1 MSIEKNR
8 GNNNCIPISGIGYI
22 VIPQDTNTAEYVQ
35 RCYRNHSVSISG
47 GYDSTYMHGV
57 KITEEA
63 LNRIKFPDNDEGL
76 GSPVVWLRDS
86 FTNRAVVIGTLKTAG
101 ESNMVQGSQQRI
113 VQETAQSVVE
123 MFLDAL
129 NGTININAKG
139 DDNVPAVINLKAS
152 SGTDEGDVVNVV
164 SKDYIKTDSRHL
176 KINLTDDFEL
186 TVNNGEEDLI
196 KISGNEKEIH
206 ITDHFK
212 NDIILNEEN
221 IHITDHSENEIITN
235 KDNVQILTEKFNV
248 GKGKE
253 QMILGNTLVDLLGQ
267 LIDAIL
273 SMTVLTHVGPSGTP
287 INASTFSNIK
297 SHLKD
302 ALSEL
307 SNTD

>member
-1 MSIEKNR
+1 MSLEKNR

-22 VIPQDTNTAEYVQ
+22 VIPRDVNTAEYVQ

-63 LNRIKFPDNDEGL
+63 LNKIKFPDNDDGL
-76 GSPVVWLRDS
+76 GSAVVWLRDS

-101 ESNMVQGSQQRI
+101 ESDMIQGSQQRI

-129 NGTININAKG
+129 NCTINISAKG
-139 DDNVPAVINLKAS
+139 NENIPAVINLKAS
-152 SGTDEGDVVNVV
+152 SGTDEGDVVNIT
-164 SKDYIKTDSRHL
+164 SKDYIITDSRHI
-176 KINLTDDFEL
+176 KVNLTEDFDL
-186 TVNNGEEDLI
+186 TINNGEEDI
-196 KISGNEKEIH
+196 IHIVGNEEELH

-212 NDIILNEEN
+212 NEAIFNEE
-221 IHITDHSENEIITN
+221 
-235 KDNVQILTEKFNV
+235 NVQILTAKFNV
-248 GKGKE
+248 GTGKE
-253 QMILGNTLVDLLGQ
+253 QMVLGNTLVNLLSQ

-273 SMTVLTHVGPSGTP
+273 NMTVLTHVGPSGTP
-287 INASTFSNIK
+287 VNAAAFSEIK
-297 SHLKD
+297 GKLEE
-302 ALSEL
+302 ALSKL

>member
-1 MSIEKNR
+1 MSLEKNR

-22 VIPQDTNTAEYVQ
+22 VIPRDVNTAEYVQ

-63 LNRIKFPDNDEGL
+63 LNKIKFPDNDDGL
-76 GSPVVWLRDS
+76 GSAVVWLRDS

-101 ESNMVQGSQQRI
+101 ESDMIQGSQQRI

-129 NGTININAKG
+129 NCTINISAKG
-139 DDNVPAVINLKAS
+139 NENIPAVINLKAS
-152 SGTDEGDVVNVV
+152 SGTDEGDVVNIT
-164 SKDYIKTDSRHL
+164 SKDHIITDSRHI
-176 KINLTDDFEL
+176 KVNLTDDFDL
-186 TVNNGEEDLI
+186 TINNGEEDI
-196 KISGNEKEIH
+196 IHIVGNEEELH

-212 NDIILNEEN
+212 NEAIFNEE
-221 IHITDHSENEIITN
+221 
-235 KDNVQILTEKFNV
+235 NVQILTAKFNV
-248 GKGKE
+248 GTGKE
-253 QMILGNTLVDLLGQ
+253 QMVLGNTLVNLLSQ

-273 SMTVLTHVGPSGTP
+273 NMTVLTHVGPSGTP
-287 INASTFSNIK
+287 VNAAAFSEIK
-297 SHLKD
+297 GKLEE
-302 ALSEL
+302 ALSKL

>member
-1 MSIEKNR
+1 MSLEKNR

-22 VIPQDTNTAEYVQ
+22 VIPRDVNTAEYVQ

-63 LNRIKFPDNDEGL
+63 LNKIKFPDNDDGL
-76 GSPVVWLRDS
+76 GSAVVWLRDS

-101 ESNMVQGSQQRI
+101 ESDMIQGSQQRI

-129 NGTININAKG
+129 NCTINISAKG
-139 DDNVPAVINLKAS
+139 NENIPAVINLKAS
-152 SGTDEGDVVNVV
+152 SGTDEGDVVNIT
-164 SKDYIKTDSRHL
+164 SKDYIITDSRHI
-176 KINLTDDFEL
+176 KVNLTEDFDL
-186 TVNNGEEDLI
+186 MINNGEEDI
-196 KISGNEKEIH
+196 IHIVGNEEELH

-212 NDIILNEEN
+212 NEAIFNEE
-221 IHITDHSENEIITN
+221 
-235 KDNVQILTEKFNV
+235 NVQILTAKFNV
-248 GKGKE
+248 GTGKE
-253 QMILGNTLVDLLGQ
+253 QMVLGNTLVNLLSQ

-273 SMTVLTHVGPSGTP
+273 NMTVLTHVGPSGTP
-287 INASTFSNIK
+287 VNAAAFSEIK
-297 SHLKD
+297 GKLEE
-302 ALSEL
+302 ALSKL

>member
-1 MSIEKNR
+1 MSLEKNR

-22 VIPQDTNTAEYVQ
+22 VIPKNTNTAEYVQ
-35 RCYRNHSVSISG
+35 RCYRNHTVSISG

-63 LNRIKFPDNDEGL
+63 LNKIKFPDNDDGL
-76 GSPVVWLRDS
+76 GSAVVWLRDS

-129 NGTININAKG
+129 NCTINVSAQGNE
-139 DDNVPAVINLKAS
+139 NVPAVINLKAS
-152 SGTDEGDVVNVV
+152 SGTDEGDVVNII
-164 SKDYIKTDSRHL
+164 SKDRIVTDSRHI
-176 KINLTDDFEL
+176 KVNLTEDFEL
-186 TVNNGEEDLI
+186 TINNGEEDILHI
-196 KISGNEKEIH
+196 VGNEEELH

-212 NDIILNEEN
+212 NEAIFNEE
-221 IHITDHSENEIITN
+221 
-235 KDNVQILTEKFNV
+235 NVQILTTKFNV
-248 GKGKE
+248 GTGKE
-253 QMILGNTLVDLLGQ
+253 QMVLGNTLVDLLSQ

-273 SMTVLTHVGPSGTP
+273 NMTVLTHVGPSGTP
-287 INASTFSNIK
+287 VNAATFSAIK
-297 SHLKD
+297 SKLEE
-302 ALSEL
+302 ALSKL

>member
-1 MSIEKNR
+1 MSLEKNR

-22 VIPQDTNTAEYVQ
+22 VIPRDVNTAEYVQ

-63 LNRIKFPDNDEGL
+63 LNKIKFPDNDDGL
-76 GSPVVWLRDS
+76 GSAVVWLRDS

-101 ESNMVQGSQQRI
+101 ESDMIQGSQQRI

-129 NGTININAKG
+129 NCTINISAKG
-139 DDNVPAVINLKAS
+139 NENIPAVINIKAS
-152 SGTDEGDVVNVV
+152 SGTDEGDVVNIT
-164 SKDYIKTDSRHL
+164 SKDHIITDSRHI
-176 KINLTDDFEL
+176 KVNLTEDFKL
-186 TVNNGEEDLI
+186 TINNGEEDI
-196 KISGNEKEIH
+196 IHIVGNEEELH

-212 NDIILNEEN
+212 NEAIFNEE
-221 IHITDHSENEIITN
+221 
-235 KDNVQILTEKFNV
+235 NVQILTEKFNV
-248 GKGKE
+248 GTGKE
-253 QMILGNTLVDLLGQ
+253 QMVLGNTLVNLLSQ

-273 SMTVLTHVGPSGTP
+273 NMTVLTHVGPSGTP
-287 INASTFSNIK
+287 VNAAAFSEIK
-297 SHLKD
+297 GKLEE
-302 ALSEL
+302 ALSKL

>member
-1 MSIEKNR
+1 MSLEKNR

-22 VIPQDTNTAEYVQ
+22 IIPKDANTAEYVQ
-35 RCYRNHSVSISG
+35 RCYRNHTVSISG

-63 LNRIKFPDNDEGL
+63 LNKIKFPDNDDGL
-76 GSPVVWLRDS
+76 GSAVVWLRDS

-129 NGTININAKG
+129 NCTINVSAQGNE
-139 DDNVPAVINLKAS
+139 NVPAVINIKAS
-152 SGTDEGDVVNVV
+152 SRTDEGDVVNII
-164 SKDYIKTDSRHL
+164 SKDRIVTDSRHI
-176 KINLTDDFEL
+176 KVNLTEDFEL
-186 TVNNGEEDLI
+186 TINNGEEDI
-196 KISGNEKEIH
+196 IHIVGNEEELH

-212 NDIILNEEN
+212 NEAILNEEN
-221 IHITDHSENEIITN
+221 
-235 KDNVQILTEKFNV
+235 VQILTNKFNV
-248 GKGKE
+248 GTGKE
-253 QMILGNTLVDLLGQ
+253 QMVLGNTLVDLLSQ

-273 SMTVLTHVGPSGTP
+273 NMTVLTHVGPSGTP
-287 INASTFSNIK
+287 VNAATFSAIK
-297 SHLKD
+297 SKLED
-302 ALSEL
+302 ALSKL